1 MHHSSQRSVRQH
13 ENPARK
19 DEGKLQSIDKDWA
32 RTMRLRIAHLNLQE
46 ALRDAIHL
54 LNLHTQTSRI
64 IAIRARSAPLELQHR
79 CSREEDVE
87 ITDSLLAPAEAGL
100 VKDARARK
108 GRDGRGHGRGRGE
121 SGGGC
126 RPRSLDLLRPTLSPR
141 YPAWRFGARSRNEA
155 ALPS

>member
-1 MHHSSQRSVRQH
+1 MPVSGQIDNMRIRRGRIGANRRAQ
-13 ENPARK
+13 
-19 DEGKLQSIDKDWA
+19 DEDWA
-32 RTMRLRIAHLNLQE
+32 LTMRLRIAHLDLQK

-121 SGGGC
+121 WWWSSAKVA
-126 RPRSLDLLRPTLSPR
+126 RPVTSNSVSALAGMAVWRPV
-141 YPAWRFGARSRNEA
+141 
-155 ALPS
+155 